1 MKIDVNSLVPIY
13 VQIANA
19 IEDDI
24 LSGTLEESG
33 TCYSQLV
40 IAKELTVNPATAA
53 KGINLLV
60 GRGILEKQRG
70 LAMII
75 TPNAKKKIMNRRKNE
90 TFEKLVKDLVNTAK
104 KLDLSEDYVLETI
117 KKHYKEDK

>member
-1 MKIDVNSLVPIY
+1 LKIDANSLVPIY

-24 LSGTLEESG
+24 LSGTLEECG
-33 TCYSQLV
+33 NCYSQLV

-60 GRGILEKQRG
+60 GREILEKQRG

-90 TFEKLVKDLVNTAK
+90 TFEKLVKELINTAK
-104 KLDLSEDYVLETI
+104 KLELSQDYVHETI

>member
-13 VQIANA
+13 VQ
-19 IEDDI
+19 
-24 LSGTLEESG
+24 SG

-60 GRGILEKQRG
+60 GREILEKQRG

-90 TFEKLVKDLVNTAK
+90 TFEKLVKDLVNTSK
-104 KLDLSEDYVLETI
+104 KLDLSQDYVLETI
-117 KKHYKEDK
+117 KKYYKEDK

>member
-24 LSGTLEESG
+24 LSETLEESG

-104 KLDLSEDYVLETI
+104 KLDLSQDYVLETI